1 MSLRRAARFSGVNP
15 MTDRIF
21 AQRVPLTSGRS
32 PSRYS
37 PGMPRYTD
45 RHAAA
50 GVRDALPGLETWP
63 SQYPGDYEVFIT
75 IPEFTSICPK
85 TGLPDFATLTVTYV
99 PDRRCVE
106 LKSLKEYVAA
116 YRSLGIFNENVVNRV
131 LGDLVRA
138 LEPRRMAVRGVFTP
152 RGGIQTTVEAR
163 FPRTEARVEAG
174 PPPPTSSSRGSR
186 RRSPE
191 PSSRRSGS
199 GGRPKAR

>member
-1 MSLRRAARFSGVNP
+1 MAP
-15 MTDRIF
+15 
-21 AQRVPLTSGRS
+21 P
-32 PSRYS
+32 RYS

-45 RHAAA
+45 RHAAS

-63 SQYPGDYEVFIT
+63 SQYAADYEVAIT

-106 LKSLKEYVAA
+106 LRSLKEYVNAF
-116 YRSLGIFNENVVNRV
+116 RSLGIFNENVVNRV

-138 LEPRRMAVRGVFTP
+138 LEPRRIAVRGVFTP

-163 FPRTEARVEAG
+163 FPRTEAGVEARA
-174 PPPPTSSSRGSR
+174 PVTTSARGQR
-186 RRSPE
+186 RRSPA
-191 PSSRRSGS
+191 PSSRRSES